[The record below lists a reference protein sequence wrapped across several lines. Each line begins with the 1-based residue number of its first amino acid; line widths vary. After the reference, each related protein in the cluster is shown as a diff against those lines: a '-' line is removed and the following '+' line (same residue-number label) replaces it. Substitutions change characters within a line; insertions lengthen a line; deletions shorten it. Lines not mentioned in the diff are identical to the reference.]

1 MNATEIDRIPSSSL
15 SNILYVP
22 VQDAAV
28 PPTTSAVALPA
39 INIVGCCRISPASKV
54 TVTLSSTLHI
64 LASLSLFDAMVNIV
78 ASGGDWSYVTTDASL
93 VASTCSP
100 ELPFV
105 ASKSIVKGIIV
116 PSPPSS
122 SVSSASGSPKS

>member
-54 TVTLSSTLHI
+54 TVTVSLTLHI
-64 LASLSLFDAMVNIV
+64 LVASLSLFDAMVNIV
-78 ASGGDWSYVTTDASL
+78 AIGAVSSYVTTDASL
-93 VASTCSP
+93 VAMTVSP
-100 ELPFV
+100 DIPFV

-116 PSPPSS
+116 PSPSS
-122 SVSSASGSPKS
+122 SSAPLA

>member
-1 MNATEIDRIPSSSL
+1 MNATEIDTIPSSSL

-28 PPTTSAVALPA
+28 PPTTSDVALPA

-54 TVTLSSTLHI
+54 TVTVSLTLHI
-64 LASLSLFDAMVNIV
+64 LVASLSLFDAMVNIV
-78 ASGGDWSYVTTDASL
+78 AIGAVSSYVTTDASL
-93 VASTCSP
+93 VAMTVSP
-100 ELPFV
+100 DIPFV

-116 PSPPSS
+116 PSPSS
-122 SVSSASGSPKS
+122 SSAPLA